1 MVILFFID
9 FAQHVFRKN
18 SIDAFICE
26 ITFPT
31 LKVLLIGTVSV
42 YLSQL
47 GAFLMILSFTRFM
60 IQQSYRSWRLKSG
73 GGVLEKQVFLKIAV
87 LKIVR

>member
-1 MVILFFID
+1 MIILFFID

-31 LKVLLIGTVSV
+31 MKVLLIGTVSV

-47 GAFLMILSFTRFM
+47 DIFHLKERECIFM
-60 IQQSYRSWRLKSG
+60 KS
-73 GGVLEKQVFLKIAV
+73 
-87 LKIVR
+87 